1 LDKDE
6 LQKFY
11 ERRFDLFANIGWTE
25 LLEDFDNLKK
35 GYEDLA
41 QINTI
46 EDLWYTK
53 GQVDMINYLLNLKT
67 LSEQA
72 YEELIDEDN
81 E

>member
-1 LDKDE
+1 MEKDE
-6 LQKFY
+6 LEKFY
-11 ERRFDLFANIGWTE
+11 ERRFDLFATIGWTE

-41 QINTI
+41 KINTI
-46 EDLWYTK
+46 EELWYTK

-81 E
+81 

>member
-1 LDKDE
+1 MEKDE
-6 LQKFY
+6 LAKFY
-11 ERRFDLFANIGWTE
+11 ERRFDLFAHIGWTE
-25 LLEDFDNLKK
+25 LIEDFDNLKK

-41 QINTI
+41 KINTI
-46 EDLWYTK
+46 EELWYTK

-81 E
+81 

>member
-41 QINTI
+41 KINTI
-46 EDLWYTK
+46 EELWYTK

-81 E
+81 

>member
-1 LDKDE
+1 MDKDE

-41 QINTI
+41 KINTI

>member
-6 LQKFY
+6 LEKFY
-11 ERRFDLFANIGWTE
+11 ERRFDLFAQIGWTE

-41 QINTI
+41 KINTI

-81 E
+81 

>member
-1 LDKDE
+1 LEKDE
-6 LQKFY
+6 LAKFY
-11 ERRFDLFANIGWTE
+11 ERRFDLFAHIGWTE
-25 LLEDFDNLKK
+25 LIEDFDNLKK

-41 QINTI
+41 KINTI
-46 EDLWYTK
+46 EELWYTK

-81 E
+81 

>member
-1 LDKDE
+1 MDKDE

-11 ERRFDLFANIGWTE
+11 ERRFDLFAHIGWTE

-41 QINTI
+41 KINTI
-46 EDLWYTK
+46 EELWYTK

-81 E
+81 

>member
-11 ERRFDLFANIGWTE
+11 ERRFDLFATIGWTE

-41 QINTI
+41 KINTI
-46 EDLWYTK
+46 EELWYTK

-72 YEELIDEDN
+72 YEELVDEDN
-81 E
+81 